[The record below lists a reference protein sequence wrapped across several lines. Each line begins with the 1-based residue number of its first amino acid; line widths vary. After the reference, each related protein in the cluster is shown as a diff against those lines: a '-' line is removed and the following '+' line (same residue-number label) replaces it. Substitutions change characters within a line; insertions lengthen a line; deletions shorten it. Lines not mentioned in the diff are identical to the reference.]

1 MLVLNILKGLSSFF
15 EKVVKISIIVSMGGI
30 VFFVNV
36 AVFYRYV
43 LDDPLTWTNEIS
55 SYLLVF
61 FVNVAVFYRYVLDD
75 PLTWTNEISSYL
87 LVFSVLFGASIAL
100 RHWFVT
106 VGTQLLIAAFLVI
119 CIDSPSMLI
128 QKAILTKTI
137 SPALGIPMV
146 HLYHLLRV
154 GFICMLFFVSISTIE
169 FIFTR
174 GTKAG
179 NGEGSK

>member
-1 MLVLNILKGLSSFF
+1 MIVLNILKWLSSFL
-15 EKVVKISIIVSMGGI
+15 EKFIKISIIVSMGGI
-30 VFFVNV
+30 
-36 AVFYRYV
+36 A
-43 LDDPLTWTNEIS
+43 
-55 SYLLVF
+55 F

-100 RHWFVT
+100 RHNEFVKVEALASLLPGRLQWFVT

-154 GFICMLFFVSISTIE
+154 GFICMLFFVSMSTIE
-169 FIFTR
+169 FIFDI

>member
-1 MLVLNILKGLSSFF
+1 MLALNILKGLSSFF
-15 EKVVKISIIVSMGGI
+15 EKVIKISIIVSMGGI
-30 VFFVNV
+30 
-36 AVFYRYV
+36 
-43 LDDPLTWTNEIS
+43 
-55 SYLLVF
+55 VF

-100 RHWFVT
+100 RHNEFVKVEALANLLPGRLQWFVT

-146 HLYHLLRV
+146 HLYHFLRV
-154 GFICMLFFVSISTIE
+154 GFICMLFFVSVSTIE
-169 FIFTR
+169 FIFDR
-174 GTKAG
+174 GAKAG